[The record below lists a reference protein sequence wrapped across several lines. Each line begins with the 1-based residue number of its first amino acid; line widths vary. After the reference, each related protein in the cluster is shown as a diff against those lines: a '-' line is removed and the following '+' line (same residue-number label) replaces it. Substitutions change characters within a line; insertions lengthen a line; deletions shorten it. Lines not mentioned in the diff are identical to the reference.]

1 MEPQKSTG
9 TSTVVEQRLMHGVA
23 ALQPTRRLRRAGSV
37 SGLAAAGLLGLL
49 TAGSVLPVQAQDAA
63 SLKARHLELRDK
75 LSDNQFQR
83 PLYLESSQTAGDLRG
98 DVFAVVDQPFA
109 AVLPALQ
116 GIDRWCDILIL
127 HLNVKMCTAASQS
140 PTPVLRL
147 SVGRKL
153 DQAIEDAYRVDF
165 DYKLTAA
172 SPAFMRVQLHADS
185 GPLSTKNYRIV
196 LEAIPIDDRHS
207 FLHMAYS
214 YAYGFAARLAM
225 EGYLGTVGRDKVGF
239 SIVGQKDG
247 KPVYVGNVRGVLERN
262 TMRYYLAID
271 TYLSA
276 PQPNQAE
283 KRLNDWFTSVERYPL
298 QLHELDRNDYL
309 EMKHRE
315 VQRQREAGKS
325 N

>member
-1 MEPQKSTG
+1 MEPMSAG
-9 TSTVVEQRLMHGVA
+9 ESIGA
-23 ALQPTRRLRRAGSV
+23 ARRLTRFRRYRQAV
-37 SGLAAAGLLGLL
+37 SRLFRACRAPRPVIVVVMGLL
-49 TAGSVLPVQAQDAA
+49 TAVLGLPASAQDAA
-63 SLKARHLELRDK
+63 SLKARHLELREK
-75 LSDNQFQR
+75 LADNHFQR
-83 PLYLESSQTAGDLRG
+83 PLYLESTQTSGDLRG
-98 DVFAVVDQPFA
+98 DVFAIVDQPFI

-116 GIDRWCDILIL
+116 GIDRWCEILIL
-127 HLNVKMCTAASQS
+127 HLNVKMCTAAPQS
-140 PTPVLRL
+140 PTTVLRL
-147 SVGRKL
+147 NVGRKL
-153 DQAIEDAYRVDF
+153 DQSIDDAYRVDF

-172 SPAFMRVQLHADS
+172 SPSFLRVQLNADS

-239 SIVGQKDG
+239 SVGGQKDG

-271 TYLSA
+271 AYLNA
-276 PQPNQAE
+276 PQPHQAE

-298 QLHELDRNDYL
+298 QLHELDRNEYL